1 MFGGGGMGSELV
13 GLYMK
18 VVLVGGSFAISGD

>member
-1 MFGGGGMGSELV
+1 MFGGGMGSELV